1 MLITSEENS
10 SRPAADPPDVSATT
24 TITSEEDSSRPV
36 GSDPPDVSA
45 TKLIT
50 SEENS
55 RRPAADPPDVSA
67 TTTITSEE
75 DSSRPAGSDPPD
87 VLATKLITSEE
98 NSRRPAADPPDVSA
112 TTTITSEEDS
122 SRPAGIDPPDVLA
135 TKLITSEENSRRP
148 AADPPDVSATTTI
161 TSEEDSSRPAGI
173 DPPDV
178 LATKLITSEENSSR
192 PAADPPDVSATTTIT
207 SEEDS
212 SRPAGTGPPDVSAT
226 KLITSEENSSR
237 PAADPPD
244 VSATNKSVTSEASS
258 SNFDALHEYDVFVS
272 HRGPIVNMTFVSH
285 LYEAL
290 CTAGFHPCFDAKS
303 FVKGKHAFNSINKAL
318 SGVRVHVAVF
328 SKCYAESKYCLNE
341 LCDMLRSGKVILPVY
356 LDVEPE
362 HLRTPH
368 QGPFAAAFRKH
379 LERGRIDD
387 IKKWEKALLDVA
399 DITGYRLDEV
409 NMDEAQLKRRIVI
422 AVQNAMPVDYG
433 LQQVV
438 PHRVGLQ
445 DSTREVLQ
453 QLDQLGIVG
462 IVGTGGIGKTT
473 LAKEVYNDCA
483 KRQRFECQSFLRD
496 VRARDQLS
504 LQKQL
509 VRDLL
514 EQDLQ
519 NTEDF
524 YHCFNRLS
532 KKVLIVVDDIDD
544 KSQFD
549 HLIPALDKLLLRGS
563 RILVTSRDW
572 NVLNVITRRDLGGAS
587 RLYEMQKLNASY
599 SQQLFIW
606 HAFYSERASDG
617 LQDLAMAVADAC
629 SGIPLALEVIG
640 AYLFD
645 MKAPEHEVVWK
656 DAAKSLKED
665 HGAMDHKLQNMFNLT
680 YEGLSSQA
688 DKMMFLDI
696 ASLMIGCHEA
706 WAMDLWESCISCSCG
721 SSKSPHLSLMRLIDK
736 SLVKL
741 DIHKRIRTHD
751 VLRDM
756 GRDVVR
762 RQSLQEVGECIH
774 LWEHRKAREV
784 FEKGK
789 GKAKIRGLTLAGLKL
804 ATPLA
809 AEKFAR
815 ITGLHFLN
823 LWGCQVEGDF
833 STWSKELRLL
843 TWGSSSISELP
854 ATLDFHNLVGL
865 NLSWSKNLTC
875 LWVEAL
881 HIQLPLRQLILQRC
895 TALERLPENMG
906 VLSRLMKLD
915 LKGCF
920 ALKSLP
926 NSIGQLQSLEMIN
939 LCQCVNLAT
948 LPNSI
953 SNLSKLREIVLDYCT
968 KLKEL
973 PMGFGN
979 LQNLLLFSASGT
991 SLSYL
996 PDCFA
1001 QLFNLE
1007 ELWLNNCTT
1016 FQDLPSSI
1024 GGLWKLKVL
1033 GMNMTHVKKLPNDF
1047 GQLKS
1052 LKRLYLNGCKHLK
1065 TLSKSLGC
1073 LEKLEY
1079 LSMQTNLS
1087 LRLLPQSFG
1096 GLKTLQTLDLSQ
1108 CSIGEG
1114 GVPDSFGALAKLKTL
1129 SLSGNL
1135 ISTLPENF
1143 KDLNA
1148 LINLHMSHCPNLVVV
1163 QTLPQNLEYL
1173 DLGGCHK
1180 LTNIPCLGDLS
1191 SLKYLG
1197 LNDCTRLT
1205 DLQGLNL
1212 LTTLVEVNISGCKM
1226 LCNTPGLNHN
1236 KALTMC
1242 GLNGS
1247 KISMNYDNNWS
1258 AREPMIQVI
1267 NFYGNA
1273 LPKPFGN
1280 VLFPT
1285 IFRPQS
1291 SNTLCMKVTI
1301 SIEKECVAIVL
1312 GFCAHEVM
1320 TQPSPHIFHYG
1331 VYNNSYCSMEARI
1344 LRDGQEVYTC
1354 DLFAFRHNDPKD
1366 QIYLCTLRKHHQ
1378 FVKSLQFGDQ
1388 IGVFAQFGND
1398 IQWAQIVIKEGAIIM
1413 VHGDNDDQIIVVNSE
1428 VLSTRKSKDLRA
1440 AFLKLNLENNVEH
1453 NDHLYVAPT
1462 RTIGAFYICEYC
1474 HKEILIQRWTCPICD
1489 YDICETCHLS
1499 GHHEMCKDHED
1510 WHPMVQ
1516 VFV

>member
-1 MLITSEENS
+1 MSDSMWAWAARILEGLCSGSIFRVEARERPPADPPDFSAIS
-10 SRPAADPPDVSATT
+10 SVVSDVGSSSLDALQEYDVCESRERPAADTPDVSATRSVTSEAGSSSFHAALQECDVGESRERPVADPQDVSATRSVTSEAGSSSFHGALQECDVGESRERPVADPRDVSATRSVTSEAGSSSFYGALHECDVGESRERPVADPQDVSATT
-24 TITSEEDSSRPV
+24 TITSEEDSSRP
-36 GSDPPDVSA
+36 GG
-45 TKLIT
+45 
-50 SEENS
+50 
-55 RRPAADPPDVSA
+55 ADPPAVSA

-75 DSSRPAGSDPPD
+75 DSSRPAGTDPPD
-87 VLATKLITSEE
+87 ISATKLITSEE
-98 NSRRPAADPPDVSA
+98 NSR
-112 TTTITSEEDS
+112 
-122 SRPAGIDPPDVLA
+122 
-135 TKLITSEENSRRP
+135 
-148 AADPPDVSATTTI
+148 
-161 TSEEDSSRPAGI
+161 
-173 DPPDV
+173 
-178 LATKLITSEENSSR
+178 R

-422 AVQNAMPVDYG
+422 AVQNAMPVDHG

-438 PHRVGLQ
+438 PYRVGLQ

-453 QLDQLGIVG
+453 QLDQVGIVG

-789 GKAKIRGLTLAGLKL
+789 VS
-804 ATPLA
+804 
-809 AEKFAR
+809 
-815 ITGLHFLN
+815 N
-823 LWGCQVEGDF
+823 
-833 STWSKELRLL
+833 
-843 TWGSSSISELP
+843 
-854 ATLDFHNLVGL
+854 
-865 NLSWSKNLTC
+865 
-875 LWVEAL
+875 
-881 HIQLPLRQLILQRC
+881 QRNV
-895 TALERLPENMG
+895 P
-906 VLSRLMKLD
+906 
-915 LKGCF
+915 
-920 ALKSLP
+920 
-926 NSIGQLQSLEMIN
+926 
-939 LCQCVNLAT
+939 
-948 LPNSI
+948 
-953 SNLSKLREIVLDYCT
+953 
-968 KLKEL
+968 
-973 PMGFGN
+973 
-979 LQNLLLFSASGT
+979 
-991 SLSYL
+991 
-996 PDCFA
+996 
-1001 QLFNLE
+1001 FN
-1007 ELWLNNCTT
+1007 
-1016 FQDLPSSI
+1016 
-1024 GGLWKLKVL
+1024 
-1033 GMNMTHVKKLPNDF
+1033 
-1047 GQLKS
+1047 
-1052 LKRLYLNGCKHLK
+1052 
-1065 TLSKSLGC
+1065 
-1073 LEKLEY
+1073 
-1079 LSMQTNLS
+1079 
-1087 LRLLPQSFG
+1087 
-1096 GLKTLQTLDLSQ
+1096 
-1108 CSIGEG
+1108 
-1114 GVPDSFGALAKLKTL
+1114 
-1129 SLSGNL
+1129 
-1135 ISTLPENF
+1135 
-1143 KDLNA
+1143 
-1148 LINLHMSHCPNLVVV
+1148 
-1163 QTLPQNLEYL
+1163 
-1173 DLGGCHK
+1173 
-1180 LTNIPCLGDLS
+1180 
-1191 SLKYLG
+1191 
-1197 LNDCTRLT
+1197 
-1205 DLQGLNL
+1205 
-1212 LTTLVEVNISGCKM
+1212 KM
-1226 LCNTPGLNHN
+1226 L
-1236 KALTMC
+1236 
-1242 GLNGS
+1242 
-1247 KISMNYDNNWS
+1247 
-1258 AREPMIQVI
+1258 
-1267 NFYGNA
+1267 
-1273 LPKPFGN
+1273 
-1280 VLFPT
+1280 
-1285 IFRPQS
+1285 
-1291 SNTLCMKVTI
+1291 
-1301 SIEKECVAIVL
+1301 
-1312 GFCAHEVM
+1312 
-1320 TQPSPHIFHYG
+1320 
-1331 VYNNSYCSMEARI
+1331 
-1344 LRDGQEVYTC
+1344 
-1354 DLFAFRHNDPKD
+1354 
-1366 QIYLCTLRKHHQ
+1366 
-1378 FVKSLQFGDQ
+1378 
-1388 IGVFAQFGND
+1388 
-1398 IQWAQIVIKEGAIIM
+1398 
-1413 VHGDNDDQIIVVNSE
+1413 VHD
-1428 VLSTRKSKDLRA
+1428 
-1440 AFLKLNLENNVEH
+1440 
-1453 NDHLYVAPT
+1453 
-1462 RTIGAFYICEYC
+1462 
-1474 HKEILIQRWTCPICD
+1474 
-1489 YDICETCHLS
+1489 
-1499 GHHEMCKDHED
+1499 
-1510 WHPMVQ
+1510 
-1516 VFV
+1516 